1 MRTYILCMRTTYKGI
16 DMKVKTLRLPEWL
29 EKAMEDLA
37 KQSDR
42 SFSKEAV
49 RAMREYAERQ
59 GIKCPE

>member
-1 MRTYILCMRTTYKGI
+1 
-16 DMKVKTLRLPEWL
+16 MKVKTLRMPEWL
-29 EKAMEDLA
+29 EKAMESLA
-37 KQSDR
+37 DKSDR